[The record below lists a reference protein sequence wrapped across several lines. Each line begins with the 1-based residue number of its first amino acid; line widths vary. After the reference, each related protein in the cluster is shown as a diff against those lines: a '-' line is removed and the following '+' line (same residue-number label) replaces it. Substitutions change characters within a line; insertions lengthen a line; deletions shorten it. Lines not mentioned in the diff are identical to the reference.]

1 MTAPQGGQRA
11 GWEGRAERKVGEKD
25 ARPRQVK
32 AALRRQRGK
41 SFCQKMVI

>member
-1 MTAPQGGQRA
+1 MG
-11 GWEGRAERKVGEKD
+11 EGRAERKVGEKD
-25 ARPRQVK
+25 ASPRQVK

>member
-1 MTAPQGGQRA
+1 MGGLGEGWGGA
-11 GWEGRAERKVGEKD
+11 GRERKVGEKD
-25 ARPRQVK
+25 ARPRQAK